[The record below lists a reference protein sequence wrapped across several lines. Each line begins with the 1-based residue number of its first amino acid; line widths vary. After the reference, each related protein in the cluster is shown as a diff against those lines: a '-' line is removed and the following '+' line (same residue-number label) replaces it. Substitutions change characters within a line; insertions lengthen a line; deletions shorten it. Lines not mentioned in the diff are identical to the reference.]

1 MNRDAVVIASLAIA
15 NVLRTVIRPYK
26 EKYSFRQLMDDNPE
40 QRSTE
45 ESLRPILRCIPPLC
59 LQRRYSKDSGA

>member
-1 MNRDAVVIASLAIA
+1 MNRDAVAIASLEIA
-15 NVLRTVIRPYK
+15 NVLRTVIRPCK

-45 ESLRPILRCIPPLC
+45 ESLTPILRCIPPLC
-59 LQRRYSKDSGA
+59 LQSKDSGA